1 MRLSGEV
8 RIEKEKGIIQVRHL
22 LPYLALSVLTAALLF
37 LPIPEGEIFGSEGDW
52 YSQHVGAA
60 EAIRQTMLRQET
72 VFPQHAGL
80 GGGINAYDLAYYGL
94 LRPDIL
100 LAYLLPGVPMG
111 KLISLYAAAGVFASV
126 NLTFFWL
133 KRKNLDT
140 AFAFCGGVLTA
151 AASCFFHAH
160 HQIIFV
166 NYIPFLVTA
175 FLGTD
180 RLLSAGKSGLLTISV
195 FLICMHSFYY
205 APMCL
210 LVCLIYGLHQLSA
223 LKKEDLNLYGSLAGY
238 ALHGVFAAVLGVCL
252 SAVLLLPAGIDILS
266 AAKDAGSFLDD
277 PVKLVDLTFE
287 SLLYQPYGCGMSL
300 TALYCLLLSLA
311 DKKKRLLSAVLLVI
325 LTVPYIWFVFSGFL
339 YPRAKIL
346 IPLLPILVW
355 ICADTFSEIYNGRQK
370 AHLLAAALC
379 FIPVFFARE
388 RGYWSVLAC
397 LDGGVL
403 LVFMTL
409 QCLKRLPE
417 KVKRKSLALLLLV
430 PVCTSLGVNFF
441 LEDYLAED
449 DGRQSRFSFADITMF
464 ASEQDYRFDYLANNY
479 INSNVLPDGA
489 LNKTASYLSVSND
502 IYEEFFYNTM
512 RNPISLRN
520 RVVLMPGEN
529 PLFNWFMGIRYI
541 LTKENRVPYGYQTVF
556 QKNGF
561 VLAENENVLPI
572 CYGTDR
578 QVSEKELKQLEF
590 PADMAA
596 LCGVSV
602 QKEDSEKF
610 FAKRFPTSFAQ
621 AESMAGKARDKESPG
636 ISSAKTSAS
645 QAESDSDRC
654 VLPLTEPLK
663 NRVLILCFD
672 IARRDGREVCISV
685 NGMKNNFSSKSA
697 PYPNR
702 NKTFTFVLAQENGA
716 EALEQLTLDFSKGDY
731 HIKDLQVFTA
741 DMPSAADRHIWQAE
755 GGRSSGK
762 FTFSEGSPV
771 FSGTVDMEQDGYF
784 VTSYPYKKGYRIL
797 ADGKPVR
804 VEKVNGAFA
813 GFSLKRGF
821 HRVQITY
828 IAPGFRWG
836 LCISSA
842 ATVIFLL
849 TALWGFLRNC
859 TGLPMKSRFQKRIG
873 KDSGKRFQKK
883 QVRKTGRSFG
893 KRFNRNF
900 KKSCKKSFGNREE
913 RKK

>member
-1 MRLSGEV
+1 MRLSGEI

-417 KVKRKSLALLLLV
+417 KVKRKSLALLLV

-685 NGMKNNFSSKSA
+685 NGMKNNLSSKSA

-813 GFSLKRGF
+813 GFSLKG
-821 HRVQITY
+821 VPPGSDY
-828 IAPGFRWG
+828 IYCA
-836 LCISSA
+836 
-842 ATVIFLL
+842 
-849 TALWGFLRNC
+849 
-859 TGLPMKSRFQKRIG
+859 RFQMGILYQFGGDSDFSFDSLMGFSQKLYRFADEKPISK
-873 KDSGKRFQKK
+873 KDWKRFREKISKK
-883 QVRKTGRSFG
+883 AGEKNRKEFR
-893 KRFNRNF
+893 
-900 KKSCKKSFGNREE
+900 
-913 RKK
+913 

>member
-1 MRLSGEV
+1 
-8 RIEKEKGIIQVRHL
+8 
-22 LPYLALSVLTAALLF
+22 
-37 LPIPEGEIFGSEGDW
+37 
-52 YSQHVGAA
+52 
-60 EAIRQTMLRQET
+60 
-72 VFPQHAGL
+72 
-80 GGGINAYDLAYYGL
+80 
-94 LRPDIL
+94 
-100 LAYLLPGVPMG
+100 
-111 KLISLYAAAGVFASV
+111 
-126 NLTFFWL
+126 
-133 KRKNLDT
+133 
-140 AFAFCGGVLTA
+140 
-151 AASCFFHAH
+151 
-160 HQIIFV
+160 
-166 NYIPFLVTA
+166 
-175 FLGTD
+175 
-180 RLLSAGKSGLLTISV
+180 
-195 FLICMHSFYY
+195 
-205 APMCL
+205 
-210 LVCLIYGLHQLSA
+210 
-223 LKKEDLNLYGSLAGY
+223 
-238 ALHGVFAAVLGVCL
+238 
-252 SAVLLLPAGIDILS
+252 
-266 AAKDAGSFLDD
+266 
-277 PVKLVDLTFE
+277 
-287 SLLYQPYGCGMSL
+287 
-300 TALYCLLLSLA
+300 
-311 DKKKRLLSAVLLVI
+311 
-325 LTVPYIWFVFSGFL
+325 
-339 YPRAKIL
+339 
-346 IPLLPILVW
+346 
-355 ICADTFSEIYNGRQK
+355 
-370 AHLLAAALC
+370 
-379 FIPVFFARE
+379 
-388 RGYWSVLAC
+388 
-397 LDGGVL
+397 
-403 LVFMTL
+403 
-409 QCLKRLPE
+409 
-417 KVKRKSLALLLLV
+417 
-430 PVCTSLGVNFF
+430 
-441 LEDYLAED
+441 
-449 DGRQSRFSFADITMF
+449 
-464 ASEQDYRFDYLANNY
+464 
-479 INSNVLPDGA
+479 
-489 LNKTASYLSVSND
+489 
-502 IYEEFFYNTM
+502 
-512 RNPISLRN
+512 
-520 RVVLMPGEN
+520 MPGEN

-685 NGMKNNFSSKSA
+685 NGMKNNLSSKSA

-836 LCISSA
+836 FCISSA